1 MTLKVP
7 PNEYFQDQKNG
18 FFFAD
23 QNWFS
28 IKVFIW
34 GEPLGGLLA
43 WFVFF
48 VCVFVTEPGVRWVG
62 SSETEER
69 QNTESPVSLKQLVK
83 GRPQRPHRLEHFHK
97 VRQAVFGHR
106 VPSRAPGVL
115 LDLYNNVQKLILAPH
130 NQDHPAL
137 VLVVLPL
144 PRRFSLP
151 VSSFSLTAA
160 VKESSFKISDC

>member
-1 MTLKVP
+1 MECKELFIFENGQPLTTP
-7 PNEYFQDQKNG
+7 PPQVSFWAFRLTVRTKKNG

-34 GEPLGGLLA
+34 GEPQGGLLA
-43 WFVFF
+43 WFVFLF
-48 VCVFVTEPGVRWVG
+48 CFFVTERGVRWVG

-115 LDLYNNVQKLILAPH
+115 LDLYNNVQELIS
-130 NQDHPAL
+130 NIYNSK
-137 VLVVLPL
+137 V
-144 PRRFSLP
+144 
-151 VSSFSLTAA
+151 T
-160 VKESSFKISDC
+160 KNFK